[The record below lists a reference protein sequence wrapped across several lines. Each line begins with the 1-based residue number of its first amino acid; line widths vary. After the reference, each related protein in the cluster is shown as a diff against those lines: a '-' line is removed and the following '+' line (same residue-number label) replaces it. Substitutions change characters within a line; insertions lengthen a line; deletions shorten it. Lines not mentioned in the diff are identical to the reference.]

1 MQDGSQRFHY
11 YHADA
16 NALGG
21 SIHRPLK
28 KVIPAQASVSLPAA
42 GGFSSAQTSN
52 FRFEDL
58 VSCRAASCRVSGS
71 EDEKGH
77 ATTQVTA
84 VIEGLNLL
92 DMVTAERVVSQI
104 ATERPPDGFSPAVTF
119 VGSQFIGLRIAGF
132 PVEPVINLKLLT
144 PPYDG
149 PKRPWLKNSNLL
161 QPAREQHTQR
171 ASGEHGK
178 PDWLEHR
185 YGWVH
190 SNKAVA
196 ERGHVQCSLVD
207 GFTGTIPGKTYG
219 HVVEIAGVGRF
230 FFGEVSFYDHV
241 YRLTMVRAEIGSPT
255 GGSVSGPTTGSN
267 GGTG

>member
-1 MQDGSQRFHY
+1 MESGSQRLHY

-28 KVIPAQASVSLPAA
+28 KVIPTQASVSLPAA
-42 GGFSSAQTSN
+42 GGFSSTHGGA
-52 FRFEDL
+52 FHFEDL
-58 VSCRAASCRVSGS
+58 VSCRASSCRVSGS
-71 EDEKGH
+71 EDERGH

-84 VIEGLNLL
+84 VVEGLNLL

-104 ATERPPDGFSPAVTF
+104 ATERPPDGFSPTVTF

-132 PVEPVINLKLLT
+132 EVKPVINLNLLT

-149 PKRPWLKNSNLL
+149 PKRPWLKNNHLL
-161 QPAREQHTQR
+161 QSVREQHTQR

-178 PDWLEHR
+178 PDWLVR
-185 YGWVH
+185 NYGWVH
-190 SNKAVA
+190 SDEGVT
-196 ERGHVQCSLVD
+196 EHGHLLCSLVD
-207 GFTGTIPGKTYG
+207 GFDGKIPGKSYG
-219 HVVEIAGVGRF
+219 HVVEIAGIGRF

>member
-1 MQDGSQRFHY
+1 MGQRFHY

-42 GGFSSAQTSN
+42 GGFSSAHTGA
-52 FRFEDL
+52 FHFEDL
-58 VSCRAASCRVSGS
+58 VSCRASSCRVSGS
-71 EDEKGH
+71 EDEGGH
-77 ATTQVTA
+77 ATTQVTS

-104 ATERPPDGFSPAVTF
+104 ATERPPDGHSPTVTF

-132 PVEPVINLKLLT
+132 EVEPIINLKLLT

-149 PKRPWLKNSNLL
+149 PKSPWLKNDKLL
-161 QPAREQHTQR
+161 QSVRDQHTLR
-171 ASGEHGK
+171 TSGEHGK
-178 PDWLEHR
+178 PEWLTHR

-190 SNKAVA
+190 SKEDVA
-196 ERGHVQCSLVD
+196 EQGHVVCSLVE

-219 HVVEIAGVGRF
+219 HIVEIAGIGKF
-230 FFGEVSFYDHV
+230 FFGEVSFYDHL

-255 GGSVSGPTTGSN
+255 GGSISGGTTGSN
-267 GGTG
+267 GGSTGGP